1 MVPREKWGMDYHWK
15 TQYYFKI
22 NESKVWINNQL
33 SEIQMKI
40 K

>member
-1 MVPREKWGMDYHWK
+1 MEITTGKPNTISKLMKV
-15 TQYYFKI
+15 
-22 NESKVWINNQL
+22 KVWINNQL